1 MRICV
6 NVYDYIR
13 FSIDR
18 RTGKSTKLCFL
29 GNKVELFS
37 EQFPDAQID
46 NFDTDSRNDR
56 AMMDISN
63 PIFAFN
69 SNKNS
74 NRIGGMYMGK
84 LNEFLNRQI
93 IQKDVGEDT
102 FLTWKETISY
112 ALGRGAQGMS
122 TSMTSSKY
130 INYFLTNVLFRK
142 IPGEQALSIASNI
155 RFFCGI
161 FDAINDPIMGILVD
175 RTRTKDGQMRP
186 YIKWAPWFVSLV
198 MILFFIGSA
207 NAPLVFNVIYTTILF
222 VGLDVTYTAFDIPMG
237 ALAFSITPS
246 GIERTKLFGV
256 SSIVRS
262 VVGALPQVFVAAA
275 AWLPYFNDHTPQAY
289 LTSATVSAIG
299 IIFLTRLTFRNTR
312 ERAEHREDVPSVKE
326 CFALLFQNRPLL
338 MLFLGNIFFVL
349 CKIAEQVSFYF
360 VADLMFNRKY
370 NVVIDVIK
378 FPGFLLAGILVPM
391 LIEKAGRRADSR
403 RFYQLCCVSAI
414 VIHALFAVVTY
425 RGLMLKEPGTSV
437 SLLTGIFVVLFTGLT
452 TIPLEFKNLIQKEM
466 EAETVDY
473 IEWKTGRRVE
483 GIMLSI
489 MSFTGK
495 IENTFSSS
503 IGLAILGWTGYVN
516 HAEGSIAQND
526 PTNWALFLM
535 TTIVPAV
542 GYLLML
548 VSIHFYN
555 ITGEGHHKMMRDI
568 MEARAARKEEKQA
581 AAPVQTLPEH

>member
-1 MRICV
+1 
-6 NVYDYIR
+6 
-13 FSIDR
+13 
-18 RTGKSTKLCFL
+18 
-29 GNKVELFS
+29 
-37 EQFPDAQID
+37 
-46 NFDTDSRNDR
+46 
-56 AMMDISN
+56 
-63 PIFAFN
+63 
-69 SNKNS
+69 
-74 NRIGGMYMGK
+74 MGK
-84 LNEFLNRQI
+84 LNEFLNRKI
-93 IQKDVGEDT
+93 IQKDVGEET
-102 FLTWKETISY
+102 YLTWKETISY

-130 INYFLTNVLFRK
+130 INYFLTNVLFK
-142 IPGEQALSIASNI
+142 KLSNPMGVASNI

-161 FDAINDPIMGILVD
+161 FDAINDPIMGVIVD
-175 RTRTKDGQMRP
+175 KTRTKEGQMRP

-207 NAPLVFNVIYTTILF
+207 DAPPVFNIIYTTILF

-237 ALAFSITPS
+237 ALAFSITPN

-275 AWLPYFNDHTPQAY
+275 AWLPYFKSHTPQAY
-289 LTSATVSAIG
+289 LTSAAVSAIG

-312 ERAEHREDVPSVKE
+312 ERAEHREDVPSVRE
-326 CFALLFQNRPLL
+326 CFGLLFKNRPLL
-338 MLFLGNIFFVL
+338 MLFLGNIFFVV

-360 VADLMFNRKY
+360 VADLMFDRRY
-370 NVVIDVIK
+370 NVVVDVIK
-378 FPGFLLAGILVPM
+378 FPGFLLAGLIVPK
-391 LIEKAGRRADSR
+391 LIEMAGRKADSK

-414 VIHALFAVVTY
+414 VIHILFAVVCY
-425 RGLMLKEPGTSV
+425 RGLMLKEPGSPV
-437 SLLTGIFVVLFTGLT
+437 SLLTGACVILFTGLT

-473 IEWKTGRRVE
+473 IEWKTGTRVE

-503 IGLAILGWTGYVN
+503 IGLAILGLTGYAQHV
-516 HAEGSIAQND
+516 EGSMIQNAQ
-526 PTNWALFLM
+526 TNWALFLM

-548 VSIHFYN
+548 IPMHFYN
-555 ITGEGHHKMMRDI
+555 ITGDGHRQMMKEILER
-568 MEARAARKEEKQA
+568 RALRKEQRAQEDEFV
-581 AAPVQTLPEH
+581 PLY